1 MSQMS
6 VATTL
11 AKRSATG
18 QRRTALRVVT
28 PEERT
33 GSVWFPVLC
42 VGLLLA
48 GLAAV
53 LTLNTLMAQD
63 SFEVTALEART
74 AELTD
79 TEAALEQSIS
89 SRSSPQNLA
98 EEARALGM
106 VPNESAAF
114 IDVEKGSVLGVATVA
129 EAPEGFTVDAGST
142 ASVEEQKGD
151 ESSSDKTSDKT
162 SDEATSESQSESGE
176 GSAPSEERGESS
188 SE

>member
-98 EEARALGM
+98 EEALALGM

-142 ASVEEQKGD
+142 ASVEEQTGD
-151 ESSSDKTSDKT
+151 ESSSDKP

>member
-142 ASVEEQKGD
+142 ASVEEQTGD
-151 ESSSDKTSDKT
+151 ESSSDKP

>member
-98 EEARALGM
+98 EEALALGM

-129 EAPEGFTVDAGST
+129 AAPEGFTVDAGST
-142 ASVEEQKGD
+142 ATVEQQKGD
-151 ESSSDKTSDKT
+151 ESSSDKP

-176 GSAPSEERGESS
+176 GSTPSEERGESS

>member
-142 ASVEEQKGD
+142 ASVEEQTGD
-151 ESSSDKTSDKT
+151 ESSSDKP

-176 GSAPSEERGESS
+176 GSAPSEEKGESS